1 MESAVEMHRIRKR
14 FANTLALDD
23 VSVSIAPG
31 RVHGLLGENG
41 AGKTTLMNIL
51 YGLLRPDAGE
61 IILGGR
67 PATIRSPHD
76 ALAAGLRHGSP
87 PLLPGCA
94 ARRAGQPALV
104 PSRRAPL
111 RHSP

>member
-76 ALAAGLRHGSP
+76 ALAAGVGTGYPH
-87 PLLPGCA
+87 LLLAGALSAPG
-94 ARRAGQPALV
+94 QL
-104 PSRRAPL
+104 L
-111 RHSP
+111 L